1 MCNGASWRMT
11 CGCAVQC
18 ATQDPMSVLTSVV
31 PSPASRSDMEESER
45 AQVVEYETARLYG
58 EGSGYDTLLADPG
71 YEVSH
76 FSVWYTPVAD
86 RSCESWCLVEEV
98 ELA

>member
-1 MCNGASWRMT
+1 M
-11 CGCAVQC
+11 
-18 ATQDPMSVLTSVV
+18 
-31 PSPASRSDMEESER
+31 
-45 AQVVEYETARLYG
+45 VEYETARLYG

-71 YEVSH
+71 FEVSH
-76 FSVWYTPVAD
+76 LSVWYTPVAD

>member
-1 MCNGASWRMT
+1 MPFRR
-11 CGCAVQC
+11 
-18 ATQDPMSVLTSVV
+18 L
-31 PSPASRSDMEESER
+31 PACSDMDESER
-45 AQVVEYETARLYG
+45 AKVVEYETGRLYG

-71 YEVSH
+71 FEVSH